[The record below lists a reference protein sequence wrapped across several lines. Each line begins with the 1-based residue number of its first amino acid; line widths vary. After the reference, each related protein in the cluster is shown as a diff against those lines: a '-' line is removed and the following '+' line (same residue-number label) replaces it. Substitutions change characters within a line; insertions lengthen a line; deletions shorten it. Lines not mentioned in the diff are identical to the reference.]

1 MLILPNYIKLFL
13 VLSLDILLAIFSVW
27 LSYYLRL
34 GEFLS
39 LFNYHHEHFPQ
50 NAVFGSII
58 ILLPTFLISGLY
70 KTVFRFSSWPEILN
84 VGKGIVI
91 YGIVFSLIFTVYRID
106 GVPRTIGIIQPL
118 LLFFFISLSR
128 FSIGILFHNLF
139 VNVSSIRGL
148 KKVLIYGSNENAIQ
162 LHSAL
167 LRSDHVNVVG
177 FISDDQNLIGR
188 KISNLLIFDAKSL
201 NDVVRNFEISEI
213 LLALSDV
220 GRRKRNIILS
230 NLQKIKVKVRT
241 LPNYSDVI
249 RKNLTFNEIKDLS
262 VYDLLGREPVTPE
275 KNKMKIDITNK
286 IVLVTGAGG
295 SIGKELCRQII
306 NLDPKTLIL
315 FEQNEYSLYSI
326 LKELISTSKNK
337 NIQFYP
343 ILGSICDQI
352 TVNRVFKQYLPN
364 TIYHAAAYKH
374 VPLVEINP
382 FEGIYN
388 NVFGTMICAKA
399 AIKNKVLKFVLIST
413 DKAVRP
419 TNVMGASKRLSE
431 MILQG
436 IQAQSVNTSF
446 SIVRFG
452 NVLDSSGSV
461 VPLFREQIN
470 NGGPLTVTHRRV
482 TRYFMTI
489 SEASQLVIYAGSI
502 TPNKIKTN
510 NSAPIFLLDMGEPVK
525 IYNLAKKM
533 IELSGL
539 SILNN
544 KNPNGDIE
552 IKFIGLRPGEKLIEE
567 LLISGK
573 LKNTENKKIK
583 IAVEKYLPWE
593 KLESYMLEYEKCIKN
608 NNFKILISLLKKSV
622 SGYKKSNL

>member
-1 MLILPNYIKLFL
+1 
-13 VLSLDILLAIFSVW
+13 
-27 LSYYLRL
+27 
-34 GEFLS
+34 
-39 LFNYHHEHFPQ
+39 
-50 NAVFGSII
+50 
-58 ILLPTFLISGLY
+58 
-70 KTVFRFSSWPEILN
+70 
-84 VGKGIVI
+84 
-91 YGIVFSLIFTVYRID
+91 
-106 GVPRTIGIIQPL
+106 
-118 LLFFFISLSR
+118 
-128 FSIGILFHNLF
+128 
-139 VNVSSIRGL
+139 
-148 KKVLIYGSNENAIQ
+148 
-162 LHSAL
+162 
-167 LRSDHVNVVG
+167 
-177 FISDDQNLIGR
+177 
-188 KISNLLIFDAKSL
+188 
-201 NDVVRNFEISEI
+201 
-213 LLALSDV
+213 
-220 GRRKRNIILS
+220 
-230 NLQKIKVKVRT
+230 
-241 LPNYSDVI
+241 
-249 RKNLTFNEIKDLS
+249 
-262 VYDLLGREPVTPE
+262 
-275 KNKMKIDITNK
+275 
-286 IVLVTGAGG
+286 
-295 SIGKELCRQII
+295 
-306 NLDPKTLIL
+306 
-315 FEQNEYSLYSI
+315 
-326 LKELISTSKNK
+326 
-337 NIQFYP
+337 
-343 ILGSICDQI
+343 
-352 TVNRVFKQYLPN
+352 
-364 TIYHAAAYKH
+364 
-374 VPLVEINP
+374 
-382 FEGIYN
+382 
-388 NVFGTMICAKA
+388 
-399 AIKNKVLKFVLIST
+399 
-413 DKAVRP
+413 
-419 TNVMGASKRLSE
+419 